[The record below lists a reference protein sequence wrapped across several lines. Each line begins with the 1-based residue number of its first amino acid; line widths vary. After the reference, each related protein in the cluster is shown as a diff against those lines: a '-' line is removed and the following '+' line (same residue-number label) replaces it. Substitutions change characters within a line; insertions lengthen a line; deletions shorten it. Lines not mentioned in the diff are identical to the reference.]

1 MRMRRMKNL
10 QPRME
15 RCAELRIDNPA
26 EKKGQWK
33 SLKPDARAL
42 LV

>member
-15 RCAELRIDNPA
+15 KCADLRIDNPA

-33 SLKPDARAL
+33 ALKPDATAL
-42 LV
+42 WV